1 VPPASGP
8 PAAGGAGKPA
18 ADGTPQG
25 ATAPGAKK
33 EGDNT
38 VAARKPAVPQIC
50 DLTTR
55 DLVAALERDAALGKH
70 PVLYRIIG
78 DMFR

>member
-1 VPPASGP
+1 M
-8 PAAGGAGKPA
+8 
-18 ADGTPQG
+18 DG
-25 ATAPGAKK
+25 TAPGATVPGLNK
-33 EGDNT
+33 EGDGT
-38 VAARKPAVPQIC
+38 AAARKPAAPQVL